1 MAMVQNCKVMP
12 IMQTESVI
20 EY

>member
-1 MAMVQNCKVMP
+1 MAVVQNFELMSTL
-12 IMQTESVI
+12 QTESVI